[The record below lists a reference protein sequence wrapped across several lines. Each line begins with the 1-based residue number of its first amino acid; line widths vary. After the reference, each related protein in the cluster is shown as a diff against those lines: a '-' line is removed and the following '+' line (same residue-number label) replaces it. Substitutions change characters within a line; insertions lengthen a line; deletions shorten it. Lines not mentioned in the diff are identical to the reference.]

1 MTGRTLAVA
10 APAAALALAVG
21 LFLLRT
27 RQLAGVLG
35 AEAFPLD
42 DSWIHLQ
49 FARNLAEG
57 RGFSYNPGVPVSGS
71 TAPLWTLALGATFA
85 AFGSHPV
92 LAKVLGTAGT
102 LGTAW
107 LAGRLALI
115 WAGRPDVAVLAS
127 VLVALAGP
135 MVWGALSGMEVALA
149 GLLVMAALVLH
160 ARGRAWVAGG
170 ALGLA
175 AVARPEAVLLLPLFW
190 LAGPRTGQRALAW
203 GGPVAGCLAPWVAFN
218 LVTTGTPLPAT
229 AAAKIE
235 GGLVGFL
242 AGVREPLQTTL
253 LQRPWQFETEW
264 VRWLWRVD
272 ALLPLL
278 LLPGLWWLGRHV
290 GRAALGPASVL
301 VLHPLAMALLA
312 PYRAP
317 SFQEGRYSIHLLPL
331 ALVVATVSLTPLF
344 SYATLSPSGGE
355 GGVRGAKWV
364 RGSEWAK
371 RRAGW
376 IAAAALL
383 VAAVVALPSAA
394 TRYGWAV
401 QNIEAMQVHLG
412 HWVARHTPPT
422 ARIALNDVG
431 AITYVSRREVIDVMG
446 LITPAIIPFRRAG
459 EPGVLRYLEHAC
471 PDYLIVFPAWFPT
484 ISAMAERFHPVY
496 RVRLAHNEVAGADEL
511 VVYETAWS
519 RWRRDR
525 QPCPG
530 ALARGPGLPRER
542 VGEIPGDRIIATRY
556 R

>member
-1 MTGRTLAVA
+1 VRGRTLAVA
-10 APAAALALAVG
+10 APVAALALAIG
-21 LFLLRT
+21 FFLLRT

-35 AEAFPLD
+35 VEAFPLD
-42 DSWIHLQ
+42 DSWIHMQ

-85 AFGSHPV
+85 ALGNHPG
-92 LAKVLGTAGT
+92 LAKALGIAAT
-102 LGTAW
+102 LGSAW

-115 WAGRPDVAVLAS
+115 WAGRHDVALLAS

-135 MVWGALSGMEVALA
+135 MVWGALSGMEVPLA
-149 GLLVMAALVLH
+149 AVLVTAALVLH
-160 ARGRAWVAGG
+160 AHGRPWRAGV
-170 ALGLA
+170 ALGLGA
-175 AVARPEAVLLLPLFW
+175 LARPEAALLLPLFW
-190 LAGPRTGQRALAW
+190 VAGALTGRRALAW
-203 GGPVAGCLAPWVAFN
+203 GLPVAGFLAPWVAFN
-218 LVTTGTPLPAT
+218 LLTTGTPLPAT

-242 AGVREPLQTTL
+242 AGVREPLRTTL
-253 LQRPWQFETEW
+253 IGRPWEFETEW
-264 VRWLWRVD
+264 ARWLWRVD

-290 GRAALGPASVL
+290 GRAALAPASVL

-331 ALVVATVSLTPLF
+331 ALVVAIVPLTPLF
-344 SYATLSPSGGE
+344 SLSTLSPGGGE
-355 GGVRGAKWV
+355 GRVRGMVNRA
-364 RGSEWAK
+364 RG
-371 RRAGW
+371 RVGW
-376 IAAAALL
+376 IASAALL
-383 VAAVVALPSAA
+383 IGAVAALPSAA
-394 TRYGWAV
+394 TRYGWAI

-422 ARIALNDVG
+422 ARIGLNDVG
-431 AITYVSRREVIDVMG
+431 AIAYISRREVVDVMG
-446 LITPAIIPFRRAG
+446 LVTPAIIPFRRDG
-459 EPGVLRYLEHAC
+459 EMGVLRYLEHAC

-484 ISAMAERFHPVY
+484 ISAMSERFHPVY

-519 RWRRDR
+519 RWRAAR

-530 ALARGPGLPRER
+530 ALARGGGPPREPS
-542 VGEIPGDRIIATRY
+542 VEIPRDRIIASRY
-556 R
+556 P